1 MIRGERVVHLTPTS
15 FLTRKWG
22 ERFAKRMA
30 NRSPRGPQSF
40 SPCSSCS
47 HLSMSS
53 PKLHCCTRTETSR
66 LRKERKETFPSV
78 LSSYVSYVSAFETM
92 QKVPVSTSRLET
104 IENSPEAKRR
114 KLLSSEVIA
123 RFDSG
128 YRVILFDNK
137 KIRIR
142 NEAKKLK
149 VQRNERTSSSSSKS
163 VY

>member
-30 NRSPRGPQSF
+30 NRSPRGPESF
-40 SPCSSCS
+40 SPGSSCS

-66 LRKERKETFPSV
+66 LREKKPSV
-78 LSSYVSYVSAFETM
+78 LSSISYDRFRNDV
-92 QKVPVSTSRLET
+92 K
-104 IENSPEAKRR
+104 SPPRFDQSIRNNWKFTR
-114 KLLSSEVIA
+114 SEVPSKGNYFRA
-123 RFDSG
+123 RLLFDSG
-128 YRVILFDNK
+128 YQVSRYFLRYFEI

-142 NEAKKLK
+142 NERRDL
-149 VQRNERTSSSSSKS
+149 
-163 VY
+163 